1 MKNQSENKNSG
12 IQYDAFISYR
22 HVKTDSMVAE
32 ALHKKLEHYHIPKK
46 IQRETGKKKI
56 RRIFR
61 DQEELPLSSNLT
73 DTIYEALDHSE
84 FLIVICSPEAL
95 ASEWVQREVEYFVSH
110 HGRDKV
116 LTVLVRGESE
126 ESFPSIL
133 CEKAEP
139 LAANVRGDSEKEIQ
153 KKLDREFL
161 RLAAAML
168 GCSYDDLKQRHR
180 EYRMKRMMTGMGI
193 GMTLALLFSSY
204 AIYQNIRVQEQY
216 QETRKNQARYLVQ
229 EAHQLMDEGDRYG
242 SLMAS
247 LAITPEKNFLV
258 IPVYEC

>member
-1 MKNQSENKNSG
+1 M
-12 IQYDAFISYR
+12 
-22 HVKTDSMVAE
+22 
-32 ALHKKLEHYHIPKK
+32 
-46 IQRETGKKKI
+46 
-56 RRIFR
+56 
-61 DQEELPLSSNLT
+61 
-73 DTIYEALDHSE
+73 
-84 FLIVICSPEAL
+84 
-95 ASEWVQREVEYFVSH
+95 EVEYFVSH

-116 LTVLVRGESE
+116 LTVLVRGEPE
-126 ESFPSIL
+126 ESFPSLL

-204 AIYQNIRVQEQY
+204 AIYQNIRNTGTISGNKEKSGKVSG
-216 QETRKNQARYLVQ
+216 A
-229 EAHQLMDEGDRYG
+229 G
-242 SLMAS
+242 SAS
-247 LAITPEKNFLV
+247 IDG
-258 IPVYEC
+258 